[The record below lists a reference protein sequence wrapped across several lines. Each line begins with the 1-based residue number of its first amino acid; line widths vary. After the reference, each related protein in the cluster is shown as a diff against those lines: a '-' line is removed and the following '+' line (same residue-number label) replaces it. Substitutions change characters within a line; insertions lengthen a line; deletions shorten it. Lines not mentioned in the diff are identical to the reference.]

1 MLKSLNQILD
11 RITNQ
16 PEWEGIQRL
25 SYLIKSWSEIVGMN
39 IANHTRPY
47 AISRDILYV
56 ATSSSVWAQE
66 LKFKRRM
73 LLKRLNASWSEP
85 LVDIHF
91 SPAQWRKTQVLG
103 NGYSQS
109 ELTPNH
115 RHPSTI
121 LPMSSS
127 LVSEELEYTENRE
140 SCEATDTTT
149 DTNTDTTT
157 DTTLA
162 NRLGY
167 ANRPEAA
174 FKHWAKMMQ
183 MRSQNLPLCPQC
195 QCPTPP
201 GELQRWD
208 VCGLCAIKQWQ
219 I

>member
-16 PEWEGIQRL
+16 PEWQGIQRL
-25 SYLIKSWSEIVGMN
+25 SSLIKCWSEIVGVN

-66 LKFKRRM
+66 LKFQRRM
-73 LLKRLNASWSEP
+73 LLKRLNARWSEP

-91 SPAQWRKTQVLG
+91 SPAQWHKTQVLG

-127 LVSEELEYTENRE
+127 LVCEQLDHTENTE
-140 SCEATDTTT
+140 SSQATDKITDTTSDKT
-149 DTNTDTTT
+149 HI
-157 DTTLA
+157 
-162 NRLGY
+162 
-167 ANRPEAA
+167 PQAA
-174 FKHWAKMMQ
+174 FKRWAKMIQ

-201 GELQRWD
+201 GELHRWD
-208 VCGLCAIKQWQ
+208 VCGLCATKQWQ

>member
-11 RITNQ
+11 RITHQ

-25 SYLIKSWSEIVGMN
+25 SYFIKSWSEIVGVN

-73 LLKRLNASWSEP
+73 LLKRLNARWSEP

-91 SPAQWRKTQVLG
+91 SPAQWQKTPVLG

-109 ELTPNH
+109 ELTPSH
-115 RHPSTI
+115 RHPSSI

-127 LVSEELEYTENRE
+127 LVSEELEYTENID
-140 SCEATDTTT
+140 SSEATETTT
-149 DTNTDTTT
+149 VTTT
-157 DTTLA
+157 DTTL
-162 NRLGY
+162 
-167 ANRPEAA
+167 RPEAA

-195 QCPTPP
+195 KCPTPP

>member
-25 SYLIKSWSEIVGMN
+25 SYLIKSWSEIVGVN

-47 AISRDILYV
+47 AISRNILYV
-56 ATSSSVWAQE
+56 ATCSSVWAQE

-73 LLKRLNASWSEP
+73 LLKRVNARWSEP

-91 SPAQWRKTQVLG
+91 SPAQWQKTQVLG

-127 LVSEELEYTENRE
+127 LVCEELEYTEKTE
-140 SCEATDTTT
+140 SSEATDK
-149 DTNTDTTT
+149 TT
-157 DTTLA
+157 DTTSDKTH
-162 NRLGY
+162 
-167 ANRPEAA
+167 RPQAA
-174 FKHWAKMMQ
+174 FKSWAKMMQ

-208 VCGLCAIKQWQ
+208 VCGLCATKQRQ